1 RSPFVYFLEDL
12 VLKHALHHY
21 REKGQ
26 HINVHQSNNP
36 SIGDI
41 TICLWVVSTFFTTS
55 AIYGIRMSFPFPE
68 SMTHTS
74 LAPGVS
80 ISFTA
85 PIASPVSENT
95 SHPIIS

>member
-1 RSPFVYFLEDL
+1 PFAGLLYDR
-12 VLKHALHHY
+12 VLKRALHHF
-21 REKGQ
+21 RGKGQ
-26 HINVHQSNNP
+26 HLYLHQSNNP

-41 TICLWVVSTFFTTS
+41 TMCLWVVSTFFTTS
-55 AIYGIRMSFPFPE
+55 AIYGLRMSFPLPE
-68 SMTHTS
+68 SMPHTS